1 MIGIKAL
8 HELLARDFEI
18 ASLLAAGVADDE
30 ARILTLSER
39 QFAVLD
45 MLAAQ
50 RRALILGVAGSGNTL
65 IAAEC

>member
-39 QFAVLD
+39 QFVVLD

-50 RRALILGVAGSGNTL
+50 
-65 IAAEC
+65 